1 VKKQNNGNDYEF
13 NLISTSFLVFV
24 HIAAIGAF
32 LPSNFS
38 WNAVWLFVFLYWLTA
53 SVGIC
58 FGFHRLLAHRS
69 CGVPLVV
76 EWLIIFCGI
85 LACEGTPKKWIAHHR
100 LHHSFSDTEKDPH
113 NASKGF
119 WWAHFKWMCYDNKKF
134 DSVENIDKLAADI
147 CEKKLFRQFNNF
159 SVIIGIQVVLG
170 LLLFIIGG
178 WSFVFW
184 GIFLR
189 LVIVWH
195 ATWLVNSAAH
205 YFGYKNY
212 DLPKPDRSTNCWWV
226 GLLAFGEGWHNNH
239 HKYARS
245 ARHGLRW
252 FEIDMTW
259 YFILLLRYIG
269 LAKNIN
275 EARYLK

>member
-1 VKKQNNGNDYEF
+1 MKDKEKYSF
-13 NLISTSFLVFV
+13 NPISTVFLVMV

-32 LPSNFS
+32 LPENFS
-38 WNAVWLFVFLYWLTA
+38 WSAVWLCLFLYWLTA

-69 CGVPLVV
+69 CDVPIIV
-76 EWLIIFCGI
+76 EWLIIFCGV
-85 LACEGTPKKWIAHHR
+85 LACEGTPRKWIANHR
-100 LHHSFSDTEKDPH
+100 LHHKASDTDGDPH

-119 WWAHFKWMCYDNKKF
+119 WWAHFGWMCYTHNEFDNP
-134 DSVENIDKLAADI
+134 NIIKKLARDI
-147 CEKKLFRQFNNF
+147 CEGKFFHPFNN
-159 SVIIGIQVVLG
+159 QA
-170 LLLFIIGG
+170 FIIAIQIMFGLFLFSIGG
-178 WSFVFW
+178 LPWVFW

-205 YFGYKNY
+205 YFGYKNFE
-212 DLPKPDRSTNCWWV
+212 LMEPDRSTNCWWV

-239 HKYARS
+239 HALPRS

-259 YFILLLRYIG
+259 WLIKFLEKIG
-269 LAKNIN
+269 IVTHVHASRI
-275 EARYLK
+275 A